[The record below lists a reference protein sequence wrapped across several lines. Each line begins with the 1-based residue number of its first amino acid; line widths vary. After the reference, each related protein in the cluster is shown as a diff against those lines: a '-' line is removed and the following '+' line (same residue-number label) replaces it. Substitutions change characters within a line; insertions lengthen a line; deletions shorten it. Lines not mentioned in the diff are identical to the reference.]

1 MSATWMLRKI
11 PCCFHFY
18 VRLIL
23 VVLISYATLFS
34 YWFLKTLYYDEISGD
49 TELADDPK
57 STIREIYKCQLPDLT
72 AWSYGSSTN
81 NQLSCIDDDSRNKSS
96 VEYHVSIDRGR
107 LSITRVHKAEVKGRV
122 CSLFPIIRLDD
133 YISVYGESIDNV
145 TDGFRPSWPQFMVL
159 CQSPENLNAFA
170 GVPWNDSSFGMQE
183 RHFICGSFPPVA
195 LPIANIELVARS
207 PTYNILL
214 LGLDSISRMAAVRYL
229 PKTMQLVNDLPNAI
243 TMQLYNVIGDGTTA
257 NLLALLTGL
266 SEKELPEAR
275 TSHVSVN
282 HNVSVLDKYPWIWE
296 DFAKIGGYA
305 THFIE
310 DTPKWG
316 TFQHRLTGFG
326 ANRAPTHSYGRPCLQ
341 AAAHDEEYYGK
352 KLGCTTSRFTHHVLL
367 ESLREFF
374 HAYSHAPRFSLTF
387 LSELIHEDPAYAV
400 LLDADLE
407 RLLREILND
416 DKLGEEENPGDE
428 FGSSSTQSQQRT
440 FANTLVFLFADHGPR
455 MGKAR
460 LSVQGK
466 LEERLPLLSIILPKK
481 FQRSWPQATRHLR
494 TNVNRLVT
502 LFDVHATLV
511 HLLIKQ
517 YGSSQAH
524 LNTRRPIPV
533 HGRSLFKPISSNR
546 TCAQAGI
553 APHWCTCL
561 HWQDMNRPDRRSV
574 RLPWSRKW
582 PTIVYLASNAVT
594 TYVNQQVKHMRYR
607 KITDVTGCS
616 DLRLGEILSSEQADL
631 PQELLHFVH
640 SKDVDGRIPE
650 YDERNAELNS
660 VGSTILRLHLL
671 LNPGKA
677 HFEAT
682 VSLGEAFMQDQSAIR
697 ILDINRLDVYE
708 QQAKCLRSKQ
718 WPEFRRFCVCT

>member
-1 MSATWMLRKI
+1 MLRKI
-11 PCCFHFY
+11 PCCFRLC

-23 VVLISYATLFS
+23 ITLISYVTLFS
-34 YWFLKTLYYDEISGD
+34 YWSLKTLYYDEANSDI
-49 TELADDPK
+49 ELADDSQ
-57 STIREIYKCQLPDLT
+57 STTQRIYKCQLPELT
-72 AWSYGSSTN
+72 EWSYRSSTN
-81 NQLSCIDDDSRNKSS
+81 SQLSCIDDDSGNKNS
-96 VEYHVSIDRGR
+96 VEYNISMDRGR
-107 LSITRVHKAEVKGRV
+107 LSITRIHKSKVEGRI
-122 CSLFPIIRLDD
+122 CSLFPIVRLDD
-133 YISVYGESIDNV
+133 YISVYGESVDNV
-145 TDGFRPSWPQFMVL
+145 TDGFRPSCPQFMVL
-159 CQSPENLNAFA
+159 CQSPENLDAFA
-170 GVPWNDSSFGMQE
+170 GIPWNDSTFGMQE
-183 RHFICGSFPPVA
+183 RHYICGSFPPVA
-195 LPIANIELVARS
+195 LPKAHIEPIAQS
-207 PTYNILL
+207 PVYNILL
-214 LGLDSISRMAAVRYL
+214 LGLDSISRMAAVHYL
-229 PKTMQLVNDLPNAI
+229 PKTMRLVNGLPNAM
-243 TMQLYNVIGDGTTA
+243 TMQLYNVIGDGTTP

-275 TSHVSVN
+275 TSHVSMN
-282 HNVSVLDKYPWIWE
+282 DNISVLDKYPWIWE
-296 DFAKIGGYA
+296 DFANIGGYA

-326 ANRAPTHSYGRPCLQ
+326 ASRTPTHSYGRPCLQ
-341 AAAHDEEYYGK
+341 ASAHDEEYYGK

-374 HAYSHAPRFSLTF
+374 HTYSHAPRFSLTF

-400 LLDADLE
+400 LLDTDLE
-407 RLLREILND
+407 RLLQEILND
-416 DKLGEEENPGDE
+416 DNLEEGKDPDKE
-428 FGSSSTQSQQRT
+428 FGPSTTQNQQRR

-494 TNVNRLVT
+494 ANVNRLVT

-511 HLLIKQ
+511 HLMDKQ
-517 YGSSQAH
+517 YGSSRAH
-524 LNTRRPIPV
+524 LNNRRPVPV
-533 HGRSLFKPISSNR
+533 HGRSLFTAISPSR

-561 HWQDMNRPDRRSV
+561 HWHNMNKPDRRAI

-582 PTIVYLASNAVT
+582 PTMVSLAANAVT
-594 TYVNQQVKHMRYR
+594 AYVNQQVDHMWYR
-607 KITDVTGCS
+607 KIPGVTGCS
-616 DLRLGEILSSEQADL
+616 HLRLGE
-631 PQELLHFVH
+631 ELLRFVH
-640 SKDVDGRIPE
+640 SKDIDGRIPE
-650 YDERNAELNS
+650 FDEHNVELNS
-660 VGSTILRLHLL
+660 IGSTILRLHLI

-682 VSLGEAFMQDQSAIR
+682 VGLGEAFVEDQSAFR
-697 ILDINRLDVYE
+697 ILDINRLDVFE
-708 QQAKCLRSKQ
+708 QQAWCLRSHQ